1 MRRTPQR
8 QLTVLHVVQ
17 PVDGGVARV
26 VTDLV
31 RAQAGAGL
39 RPVVAC
45 PPGSPLALGAAAA
58 GAEVHGWAATRSPG
72 PGLAGEVAA
81 ARRIVRASRPHVVH
95 AHSAK

>member
-1 MRRTPQR
+1 MLHMRRTPER

-45 PPGSPLALGAAAA
+45 PPGSPLAVGAAAA
-58 GAEVHGWAATRSPG
+58 GAEVHGWSATRAP
-72 PGLAGEVAA
+72 
-81 ARRIVRASRPHVVH
+81 
-95 AHSAK
+95 

>member
-1 MRRTPQR
+1 MRRTEESP
-8 QLTVLHVVQ
+8 LTVLHLVQ

-31 RAQAGAGL
+31 GAQARSGL

-58 GAEVHGWAATRSPG
+58 G
-72 PGLAGEVAA
+72 
-81 ARRIVRASRPHVVH
+81 
-95 AHSAK
+95 